1 MIDID
6 ISNNVDID
14 ILNNESQIFYLAR
27 ESCKSPIISDFI
39 RISKKVEELNLNYLV
54 EKIVISIK
62 NGKRMIING
71 LNQEYQN
78 INYNDIIEIV
88 DYDPIKK
95 IILVLGKTKPV
106 PETTLHWIIQNARDD
121 INAIIQ
127 INVNEKQINKLPNL
141 PKTNTK
147 YSPYSLEFAK
157 EILPLL
163 RNNNII
169 IINNQTILFADRSL
183 NEVEKLFFDKI
194 GGLNEG

>member
-1 MIDID
+1 MI
-6 ISNNVDID
+6 NID
-14 ILNNESQIFYLAR
+14 ILNNESQIFYLSR

-39 RISKKVEELNLNYLV
+39 RITKKLEELNLDYLV

-71 LNQEYQN
+71 LGQEYQN

-88 DYDPIKK
+88 DYDPIKNT
-95 IILVLGKTKPV
+95 ILVLGKTKPL

-147 YSPYSLEFAK
+147 YSTYSLEFAK

-169 IINNQTILFADRSL
+169 IINNQTILFVDRSL